1 LIIVNF
7 NNNVDSVRSM
17 KKHKNIKIPENF
29 IKTLLLLYKK

>member
-17 KKHKNIKIPENF
+17 KKHKNIKIQEF
-29 IKTLLLLYKK
+29 YKTLLLLYKE